1 MRFVHRPQ
9 PAAIHAAVPVLLA
22 SVSLGLMAILWR
34 RHSAPRAEQELQD
47 RDRHWNRFTGEDA
60 PHSGDGTQPAEEG
73 TGVLVHRRYEV
84 SLPDR
89 AVSKDIVMRLMQ
101 LHLTELAPAALA
113 NFEKSEGLDSVFR
126 VGDEYEITMLG
137 PWNGDV
143 RVAEMLAESF
153 TLVTLK
159 GHPEAGHITFSVDD
173 DTDRPGNLR
182 VRIESWARARDGVVE
197 VAYSTLGVGKQV
209 QTEVWVT
216 FLQRLSVL
224 AGVTTR
230 PEVHITTQHVPQPSD
245 GKRIDG

>member
-1 MRFVHRPQ
+1 MKYIHRAQ
-9 PAAIHAAVPVLLA
+9 RASLHTAIPLLLA
-22 SVSLGLMAILWR
+22 TGSLGLMAILWR
-34 RHSAPRAEQELQD
+34 RRSAPRAEEQL
-47 RDRHWNRFTGEDA
+47 RDRHWNQFTGTSA
-60 PHSGDGTQPAEEG
+60 PPSGEGTQAADDG

-89 AVSKDIVMRLMQ
+89 AMSRDIVMRLMQ

-126 VGDEYEITMLG
+126 VDDEYEITMLG
-137 PWNGDV
+137 PWNGKV
-143 RVAEMLAESF
+143 RVTEMLPDSF
-153 TLVTLK
+153 TLVTLE

-173 DTDRPGNLR
+173 DVEQPGNLR
-182 VRIESWARARDGVVE
+182 ARIESWARARDSLVE
-197 VAYSTLGVGKQV
+197 VAYGTLGIGKQV

-230 PEVHITTQHVPQPSD
+230 PEVHITTENIPQSAD
-245 GKRIDG
+245 GEDRDA